1 MNGKGY
7 PKGKIKGNLLCWYGN
22 FEWIAKFVT
31 KPEQKLLKKWNY
43 RKKTFGDVNRG
54 RDLAVKSLYTT
65 TPVRKQVTP
74 KRSVAVLRSTAKL
87 RGSAYSLIF
96 DSVKLEFYVA
106 VSKQHVGQED
116 VCHDR
121 AARSRPS
128 GAAGYGIQCS
138 FLKTRLV
145 AREH

>member
-87 RGSAYSLIF
+87 RGSAYSLNPI
-96 DSVKLEFYVA
+96 
-106 VSKQHVGQED
+106 H
-116 VCHDR
+116 
-121 AARSRPS
+121 
-128 GAAGYGIQCS
+128 QC
-138 FLKTRLV
+138 
-145 AREH
+145 